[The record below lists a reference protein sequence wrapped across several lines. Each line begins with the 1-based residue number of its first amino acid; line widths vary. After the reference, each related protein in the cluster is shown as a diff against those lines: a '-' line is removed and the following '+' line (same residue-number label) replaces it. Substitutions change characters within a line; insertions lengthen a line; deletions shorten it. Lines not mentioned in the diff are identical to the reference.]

1 MESSCNP
8 ETQKELLDALDTL
21 LVQANQ
27 NGVLINDVTPFLLT
41 HDDIDTADWEVMI
54 SRLQD

>member
-8 ETQKELLDALDTL
+8 ETQEELLDALDTL
-21 LVQANQ
+21 LVQADQ

-41 HDDIDTADWEVMI
+41 HDDIDTPNWEVMI